1 MESVKVRLDKTG
13 RLVIPS
19 QFRRELGLSPGS
31 EVMVACEEGELR
43 VYSRE
48 QALRR
53 VQEYFRR
60 FVPPGVSLVD
70 ELIADRREEARR
82 ELEELDS

>member
-1 MESVKVRLDKTG
+1 MKLDKTG

-31 EVMVACEEGELR
+31 EVIVACEEGELR
-43 VYSRE
+43 VYTRE